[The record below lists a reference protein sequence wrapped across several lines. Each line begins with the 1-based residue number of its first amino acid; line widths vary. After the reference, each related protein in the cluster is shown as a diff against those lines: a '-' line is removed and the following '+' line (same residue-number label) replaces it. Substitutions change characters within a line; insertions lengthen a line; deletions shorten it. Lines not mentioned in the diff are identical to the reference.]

1 MGDFLQSIDLFADM
15 SGEEIDRVLEHAG
28 ARTVNYEKNQVIFQ
42 EGEQPRYIFVLL
54 AGRLLMSKHLP
65 SGRRNVICE
74 IHEREIFGILVDPFQ
89 GETYWYDA
97 IALADCR
104 VLCIPWDFLFDRRRM
119 AAEEHLKFLRN
130 MFRVQSDINVYQM
143 KKLNIL
149 AGATLEARIGRLIL
163 QRMDGEGKM
172 DFQMNREELADY
184 LGVTRP
190 SLSRSLMQ
198 MQHRGLIR
206 VERSRVQV
214 CNLNELEKICIR

>member
-1 MGDFLQSIDLFADM
+1 
-15 SGEEIDRVLEHAG
+15 
-28 ARTVNYEKNQVIFQ
+28 
-42 EGEQPRYIFVLL
+42 
-54 AGRLLMSKHLP
+54 
-65 SGRRNVICE
+65 
-74 IHEREIFGILVDPFQ
+74 
-89 GETYWYDA
+89 
-97 IALADCR
+97 
-104 VLCIPWDFLFDRRRM
+104 M